1 MSPFRCISLLVLLAA
16 AGCLQAGKEP
26 EGIKLAPGRDIGSI
40 GFVTID
46 GRDWVAFNRIKSP
59 ATASKGSVSDLW
71 IAGPMGNSPDAGVD
85 GGAEEAD
92 GGVQAG
98 PQQRL
103 VIADRSDRWGSM
115 GAGGSLFTM
124 VKEQQVASGGDGA
137 GQLESVGTLVRID
150 SNFQPQETFENVSTF
165 TADRFFDNRLL
176 YRQVSAD
183 NQTPGLFLWDGRDSL
198 RLGDVASASLLDMQI
213 TDSGMAYFVLGA
225 DQVLSRLNKLTDTR
239 QDLHANVSRYQLRG
253 DEKYAVLSLL
263 NAGTSTTVVL
273 DIQAGKDIPLARP
286 NPCCWLGFAAPNL
299 FTYAQSSSANTPAEY
314 HTLDLV
320 SGGDATLVLPAPLVD
335 LVSMDSNGD
344 EALYRDSQG
353 HGVFFGLSDHQ
364 PRRTVMRVD
373 PATGQVVPARML
385 NPKFSLDGR
394 YLLYIDPQPLTV
406 AEPDPH
412 GPLLVQYVEF
422 VDQPVEHP
430 PRQLSTPGMSVQG
443 STDYRFIDG
452 PTTDAGPSV
461 ILFFWAN
468 VVRSSSDLY
477 FANIETG
484 ELEVAGSSIGSV
496 TVLDYRHIFGTVNVS
511 AQDGTGDLAMQYV
524 DGTEGRVL
532 AHAVLGFTLGADP
545 NPTPQTKAGL
555 VAYVVRGRVSNDHDG
570 LWGTTMTPPGQD
582 QDGGQ

>member
-1 MSPFRCISLLVLLAA
+1 MSPSRCISLLVLLTA

-40 GFVTID
+40 GFVTLN
-46 GRDWVAFNRIKSP
+46 GQAWVAFNRIKSP
-59 ATASKGSVSDLW
+59 ATPSKGSVSDLW
-71 IAGPMGNSPDAGVD
+71 IAGPMGNSADAGVD

-92 GGVQAG
+92 GGVGTG

-103 VIADRSDRWGSM
+103 VIADRSDRWGSP
-115 GAGGSLFTM
+115 GANGSLFTM
-124 VKEQQVASGGDGA
+124 VKEQQVASGGEGR
-137 GQLESVGTLVRID
+137 GLLESVGTLVRID
-150 SNFQPQETFENVSTF
+150 PNFQPQETFENVSTF
-165 TADRFFDNRLL
+165 TVGSDKRLL
-176 YRQVSAD
+176 YRQVPAD
-183 NQTPGLFLWDGRDSL
+183 NQTPGLFLWDGKDSL
-198 RLGDVASASLLDMQI
+198 RLGDVASASLLDMQFAS
-213 TDSGMAYFVLGA
+213 SGMAYFVLGT
-225 DQVLSRLNKLTDTR
+225 DQVLSRLGKLTDTK
-239 QDLHANVSRYQLRG
+239 QDLHANVSRFLLRG

-263 NAGTSTTVVL
+263 KAGTSTTVVL
-273 DIQAGKDIPLARP
+273 DVQAGKDIPLARP
-286 NPCCWLGFAAPNL
+286 NPCCWLGYADPNL
-299 FTYAQSSSANTPAEY
+299 FTYAQSASANAPAEY
-314 HTLDLV
+314 HILDLA

-335 LVSMDSNGD
+335 MVGPPSDRPNGD
-344 EALYRDSQG
+344 ETLFIDSQG
-353 HGVFFGLSDHQ
+353 HGVFFGKNDHQ
-364 PRRTVMRVD
+364 ARRTVMRVD
-373 PATGQVVPARML
+373 PATQQLVPARML
-385 NPKFSLDGR
+385 SPGFSPDGQ

-412 GPLLVQYVEF
+412 GPLLIQDVDF
-422 VDQPVEHP
+422 VDQPLDHP
-430 PRQLSTPGMSVQG
+430 PRQLSTPGMSVMSG
-443 STDYRFIDG
+443 DYHFIDG

-461 ILFFWAN
+461 VLFFWAN

-545 NPTPQTKAGL
+545 NPTPQTKDGL

-570 LWGTTMTPPGQD
+570 LWGTTLTAPG

>member
-1 MSPFRCISLLVLLAA
+1 MSPYRCTSLFVLLAA

-40 GFVTID
+40 SFVTID
-46 GRDWVAFNRIKSP
+46 GRAWVAFNRIKAP
-59 ATASKGSVSDLW
+59 ATSGKGSVSDLW
-71 IAGPMGNSPDAGVD
+71 LAGPMGTPADAGVD
-85 GGAEEAD
+85 AGAEEAD
-92 GGVQAG
+92 GGVAAE

-103 VIADRSDRWGSM
+103 VIADRSDRWNSTV
-115 GAGGSLFTM
+115 ANGSLFTM
-124 VKEQQVASGGDGA
+124 VKEQKVASGGEGR
-137 GQLESVGTLVRID
+137 GLLESVGTLVRID
-150 SNFQPQETFENVSTF
+150 PDFQPQETFENVSTF
-165 TADRFFDNRLL
+165 TVGSDKRLL
-176 YRQVSAD
+176 YRQVPAD
-183 NQTPGLFLWDGRDSL
+183 NQTPGLFLWDGKDSL
-198 RLGDVASASLLDMQI
+198 RLGDVANASLLDMQFAG
-213 TDSGMAYFVLGA
+213 SGMAYFVLGT
-225 DQVLSRLNKLTDTR
+225 DQVLSRLGQLTDTR

-286 NPCCWLGFAAPNL
+286 NPCCWLGFADPNL
-299 FTYAQSSSANTPAEY
+299 FTYAQSASANAPAEY

-320 SGGDATLVLPAPLVD
+320 SGGDATLILPAPLVD
-335 LVSMDSNGD
+335 LASTDQNGD

-373 PATGQVVPARML
+373 PATGLVVPARML
-385 NPKFSLDGR
+385 NPVFSPDGR
-394 YLLYIDPQPLTV
+394 YLLYVDPQPLTV
-406 AEPDPH
+406 TEPDPH
-412 GPLLVQYVEF
+412 GPLMIQDVAF

-430 PRQLSTPGMSVQG
+430 PRQLSTPGMSVLG
-443 STDYRFIDG
+443 STNYRFIAG
-452 PTTDAGPSV
+452 PANDAGPSV
-461 ILFFWAN
+461 VFFFWAN

-511 AQDGTGDLAMQYV
+511 AQDLTGDLAMQYV
-524 DGTEGRVL
+524 DGTDGRVL
-532 AHAVLGFTLGADP
+532 AHAVLEFTLGADP
-545 NPTPQTKAGL
+545 NPTPQTKDGL